1 MSQGQR
7 QAIAA
12 VLQSLPLRQSLAVL
26 QSRQLTCAAMNQS
39 TALCRYGCPRCDT
52 CDRSSDQCQW
62 ASYRL
67 VRDGD
72 GEVSSKVAA
81 GTDCLDCVSTGME
94 RYPGE
99 QWAVIKKRVNAT
111 SASKEEHIRRC
122 KIRRKEE
129 QPDFLPASVWQ
140 TKKVTGKWITTL
152 VPKRLTDI
160 REPEW
165 RKIQSSGK
173 VSVEHYEDAL
183 GDQHPCILLK
193 DDRFPDR
200 LELTVE
206 KTTEIFEFCFDG
218 QRQLDPTQSTEI
230 YDKLRKQM
238 LQERPERLF
247 SVAMTWEQLQEA
259 LQKPQHPNTAA
270 GSGDNVGPPEAS
282 VHNGNGEEVVSM
294 VTTCPLGQRLA
305 VPMETDT
312 YDVPGPS
319 PMEKKRKREPKDGKE
334 PRAPKESKGAAASRS
349 GASKKNRGAAAAAD
363 GALAPADDPNY
374 LNLPSMIDI
383 LTGQAKRGKFTIKQL
398 LYHFKLQL
406 DNVVGLEKSEMD
418 KLSKEHL
425 HKSAAATMDP
435 TSMRGLPDDEFKK
448 AYTLVLQSPE
458 PLPSAFWANVLHNTF
473 ERSLDE
479 QPTVLSVLS
488 LEQPTRTLHEAR
500 TQHPPQKLS
509 EIPEYLLRTPQRVE
523 VCAERRPGRS
533 PYSGCRYPR

>member
-12 VLQSLPLRQSLAVL
+12 VLQSLPLRQSPAVL
-26 QSRQLTCAAMNQS
+26 QSRQLTCAVMSQS

-282 VHNGNGEEVVSM
+282 VHNGDGEEVVSM

-305 VPMETDT
+305 VPMETDK
-312 YDVPGPS
+312 YNAPGPS
-319 PMEKKRKREPKDGKE
+319 PMEKKRKREPKDGKKLKV
-334 PRAPKESKGAAASRS
+334 PKESEGAAASRS
-349 GASKKNRGAAAAAD
+349 GASKKTKVQQ
-363 GALAPADDPNY
+363 PQQ
-374 LNLPSMIDI
+374 
-383 LTGQAKRGKFTIKQL
+383 TG
-398 LYHFKLQL
+398 
-406 DNVVGLEKSEMD
+406 
-418 KLSKEHL
+418 
-425 HKSAAATMDP
+425 P
-435 TSMRGLPDDEFKK
+435 
-448 AYTLVLQSPE
+448 
-458 PLPSAFWANVLHNTF
+458 
-473 ERSLDE
+473 
-479 QPTVLSVLS
+479 
-488 LEQPTRTLHEAR
+488 
-500 TQHPPQKLS
+500 
-509 EIPEYLLRTPQRVE
+509 
-523 VCAERRPGRS
+523 
-533 PYSGCRYPR
+533 